1 VNGGLFV
8 GEKVMLETA
17 ESGKSVSPDD
27 FRDQVDDLRAEIL
40 SAQFDLRKSNSAL
53 VVIVAGVDGA
63 GKAKV
68 VHRLH
73 EWLEPRKVTTYA
85 FWDPSDETRQRP
97 RQWQFWRAL
106 PRKGGIALFFGSWY
120 TDPMVEC
127 VHDELQEDEF
137 AAEMDHINALEK
149 MLKADGIHFLK
160 LWFHLSKEAHG
171 DRVQELEREHY
182 EHWQMIPDDWKQ
194 HALYDHFKP
203 IAESALQ
210 HTHTE
215 HAPWQVIDAQ
225 DELHRELEAGR
236 LVRDAMR
243 TAAKEKMQ
251 SNQNVVGTAKKTGLE
266 TGRHTLLDDIDLT
279 QAMDK
284 LVYIDELKYWQRR
297 LSNLAWRARE
307 ARVPTVL
314 VFEGW
319 DASGKGGCIRRVTAA
334 MDPRLYRLIST
345 AAPNSEEFAHPYL
358 WRFWR
363 HIRRDGN
370 LTIFDRSWYG
380 RVLVE
385 RVEGFAIEA
394 DWQRAYDEIP
404 EFEKVLAEHGSVI
417 CKFWLHLSQEEQLRR
432 FQARE
437 KVSYKRHKITEDD
450 WRNREKWGAYANAVH
465 DMVERTSTDY
475 APWSVVASE
484 DKKMARI
491 TVLRTLCQALEK
503 KLAQV
508 E

>member
-1 VNGGLFV
+1 
-8 GEKVMLETA
+8 
-17 ESGKSVSPDD
+17 
-27 FRDQVDDLRAEIL
+27 
-40 SAQFDLRKSNSAL
+40 
-53 VVIVAGVDGA
+53 
-63 GKAKV
+63 
-68 VHRLH
+68 
-73 EWLEPRKVTTYA
+73 
-85 FWDPSDETRQRP
+85 
-97 RQWQFWRAL
+97 
-106 PRKGGIALFFGSWY
+106 
-120 TDPMVEC
+120 
-127 VHDELQEDEF
+127 
-137 AAEMDHINALEK
+137 
-149 MLKADGIHFLK
+149 
-160 LWFHLSKEAHG
+160 
-171 DRVQELEREHY
+171 
-182 EHWQMIPDDWKQ
+182 
-194 HALYDHFKP
+194 
-203 IAESALQ
+203 
-210 HTHTE
+210 
-215 HAPWQVIDAQ
+215 
-225 DELHRELEAGR
+225 
-236 LVRDAMR
+236 
-243 TAAKEKMQ
+243 
-251 SNQNVVGTAKKTGLE
+251 
-266 TGRHTLLDDIDLT
+266 
-279 QAMDK
+279 
-284 LVYIDELKYWQRR
+284 
-297 LSNLAWRARE
+297 
-307 ARVPTVL
+307 
-314 VFEGW
+314 
-319 DASGKGGCIRRVTAA
+319 